1 LGNSTIGKREDVEG
15 KGLIHRIKWAKK
27 GTLDNIYVLNFLI
40 NRQIRKKRRK
50 KLIALFV
57 Q

>member
-1 LGNSTIGKREDVEG
+1 MGNSTIGKREDVEG